1 MFSSCLGYSY
11 NKIFPE
17 PSPESTP
24 LPRVLDFYKLRN
36 HVFVI
41 MYGVGSGNINV
52 CKIKKHPNEKE
63 IKFQFVDYS
72 SNGIIADLKNLKL
85 TANAL
90 TEGKTGPSDLFSRE
104 RIYRL
109 KTTIKDF
116 LKAGKNVTAIGV
128 SHGSLILHGAIL
140 KLQMDMDVNQ
150 SMLNHLN
157 VLTVG
162 SPRYLPKDLLLPIQS
177 TSQTAAPAPPKIER
191 VLNFYHKRDS
201 YIRKLHILASKP
213 GSSFRV
219 PDLSKIKLKPEMKTE
234 QVIKLKP
241 EMKTEQ
247 VTKEF
252 RSVQV
257 TVFNT
262 AKHNESYIY
271 DANNG
276 IVIVCKDN
284 YRNPEEPFTE
294 KSDEYFVPHTFEEDL
309 VMKFIPFFRNACLY
323 HATCYNLY
331 PIMDYPLMFH
341 ATNPKIKNN
350 TDYYFKYC
358 EQQQNGGGTNI
369 YIKYM
374 DKRCRVYLEN
384 NTKMKYIKKQ
394 GNKVYLK
401 DVKGKYRYIKNS

>member
-1 MFSSCLGYSY
+1 MFSSCLGYPY
-11 NKIFPE
+11 GNKVVPE
-17 PSPESTP
+17 QISLDSPNKNT
-24 LPRVLDFYKLRN
+24 LKRVLNYYKLSN

-41 MYGVGSGNINV
+41 MYGVGSGSIDV
-52 CKIKKHPNEKE
+52 CKMSTVLGERIIYKV
-63 IKFQFVDYS
+63 VDYS

-104 RIYRL
+104 RIFRL

-116 LKAGKNVTAIGV
+116 LKDGKNVTAIGV

-162 SPRYLPKDLLLPIQS
+162 SPRYLPKDLLLPIKQ
-177 TSQTAAPAPPKIER
+177 TSQSSPAPAPIQIEK

-219 PDLSKIKLKPEMKTE
+219 PDLSK
-234 QVIKLKP
+234 VKLKP

-252 RSVQV
+252 KSVQV
-257 TVFNT
+257 TVFDT